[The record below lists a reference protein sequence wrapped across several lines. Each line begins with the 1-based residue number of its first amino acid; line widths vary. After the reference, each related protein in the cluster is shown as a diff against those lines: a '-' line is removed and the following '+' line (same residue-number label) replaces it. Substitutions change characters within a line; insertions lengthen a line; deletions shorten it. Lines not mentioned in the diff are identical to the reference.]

1 MKPIIKQTL
10 AFLVMLMATIQT
22 FGYDFKLDGIYYNIT
37 SKEDRTV
44 EVTYYSYVGSDNKYA
59 YDGAISIP
67 QKLIYSNKTYTVTAI
82 GERAFVRC
90 YLTSIDI
97 PNSVTSI
104 GQYAFYGCGSLTS
117 IDIPNSVTSIGRYAF
132 YDCSSLTSIDIPNP
146 VPSIGDYAF
155 YGCSSLTSIDI
166 PNSVTSIGDYAFYD
180 CSSLTSI
187 DIPNSVTSIGR
198 YAFVYCSS
206 LTSIDI
212 PNSVTSI
219 DNSTFS
225 NCPGLTSIDIPNS
238 VTSIGY
244 SAFQDSSGLTSI
256 DIPNSVTSIGW
267 YAFSGCTGL
276 TSAKIG
282 SSLKILSPGWLLSTV
297 FDDCKALMSISVSE
311 DNENYSSIDGVLY
324 NKDASELL
332 IYPEGRSSETSIS
345 LPATLKSIGK
355 YELTKFPELTSIYL
369 HSETPPTYNSVF
381 SADILKNTIL
391 YIPKGSLAAYE
402 KVTPWRNF
410 LNIEEMEYSGIDDI
424 EAGDA
429 ISITVVDGSIIING
443 IDGAIVNVYDIS
455 GKLMYSGNGNV
466 VDGLNRG
473 MYIVRIGNIAR
484 KVVI

>member
-132 YDCSSLTSIDIPNP
+132 YDCSSLTSTDIPNP

-155 YGCSSLTSIDI
+155 YG
-166 PNSVTSIGDYAFYD
+166 
-180 CSSLTSI
+180 
-187 DIPNSVTSIGR
+187 
-198 YAFVYCSS
+198 CSS

>member
-225 NCPGLTSIDIPNS
+225 NCTGLTSIDIPNS
-238 VTSIGY
+238 VTSIGN
-244 SAFQDSSGLTSI
+244 SAFFGCSSLTSI
-256 DIPNSVTSIGW
+256 DIPNSVKETR
-267 YAFSGCTGL
+267 
-276 TSAKIG
+276 KIVTTKEKLNNLLDCLKKRNNQIFTRIDGHRYLDKNGNQRYCMDKLYIRG
-282 SSLKILSPGWLLSTV
+282 SDIEELLKIL
-297 FDDCKALMSISVSE
+297 
-311 DNENYSSIDGVLY
+311 
-324 NKDASELL
+324 AS
-332 IYPEGRSSETSIS
+332 
-345 LPATLKSIGK
+345 
-355 YELTKFPELTSIYL
+355 
-369 HSETPPTYNSVF
+369 
-381 SADILKNTIL
+381 
-391 YIPKGSLAAYE
+391 
-402 KVTPWRNF
+402 
-410 LNIEEMEYSGIDDI
+410 
-424 EAGDA
+424 
-429 ISITVVDGSIIING
+429 
-443 IDGAIVNVYDIS
+443 
-455 GKLMYSGNGNV
+455 
-466 VDGLNRG
+466 
-473 MYIVRIGNIAR
+473 
-484 KVVI
+484 